1 VLLASGGIY
10 TEGSPIRDR
19 DIATEYP
26 RLILNVIGITDVM
39 FVSGGGAKVVDL
51 GERTMDAFLSSL
63 RPQIRKAAAAR
74 VSQDT

>member
-26 RLILNVIGITDVM
+26 RLILNAISITDVT
-39 FVSGGGAKVVDL
+39 F
-51 GERTMDAFLSSL
+51 
-63 RPQIRKAAAAR
+63 
-74 VSQDT
+74 